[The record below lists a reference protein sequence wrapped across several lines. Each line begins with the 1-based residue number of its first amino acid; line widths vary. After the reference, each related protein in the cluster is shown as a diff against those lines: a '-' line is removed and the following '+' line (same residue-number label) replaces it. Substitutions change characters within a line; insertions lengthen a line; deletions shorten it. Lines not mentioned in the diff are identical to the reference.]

1 MKTLY
6 RDYVTEV
13 RICVIDVAFDENNPP
28 LTVCCMSVTMAMSL
42 LRWLITLMKSLAAV
56 NIRQFEKAAR
66 QWPNTVKSLKPFARP
81 YFGIIIIL
89 KEGSLRQ
96 PQSAWC
102 LVQTRVYVDSL
113 TMRLFNLPQKKYFKI
128 LKPLGLLDNSPGT
141 G

>member
-1 MKTLY
+1 
-6 RDYVTEV
+6 
-13 RICVIDVAFDENNPP
+13 
-28 LTVCCMSVTMAMSL
+28 
-42 LRWLITLMKSLAAV
+42 MKSLAAV

-128 LKPLGLLDNSPGT
+128 LKPLGQ
-141 G
+141 